1 MSVSQILCENMISTQ
16 QVRSR
21 SASVSSQLSVTL
33 RSTKSTETTE
43 EAFAADHVSQFPKE
57 VTGSFVW
64 SGADASAP
72 IHHVIQLDGADVLEI
87 ENAVA
92 SFKAQELHGDKVS
105 CETFPLSD
113 NLSAR
118 LREASDAIH
127 NKQGF
132 CLLRGLEASKYS
144 HEDNTLI
151 YLGTASHIGNVR
163 GIQDSNGNML
173 SHVTSAKAWESLP
186 DRLRHGVHT
195 NKSMPFHSDMGADI
209 LCLHYRQ
216 VAKEGGFI
224 HLSSV
229 STIYNELAANY
240 PNVLEVLATPN
251 WPIQITKTRLRHFLA
266 SLISY
271 HDGKVM
277 ASLDP
282 GRLGRQQANP
292 EHVPNKA
299 STGAGSSL
307 FRVPTLTQVQRD
319 ALAVFDQLAHKH
331 KISVGAQ
338 AGDILFVNN
347 LALVH
352 ARDAYTDEE
361 AAGGQR
367 RHAVR
372 MWLHDE
378 KLAWSRPAGMR
389 APWLAAFGYHFKPQG
404 SMGDAAEDDNSAR
417 ARRIVNR
424 KYPIV
429 PAADYRIPKYTAG
442 SAAFVLDSS
451 DDEAEYLDDD
461 SDFE

>member
-1 MSVSQILCENMISTQ
+1 MSVSQTQ
-16 QVRSR
+16 QVRQR
-21 SASVSSQLSVTL
+21 SASVSSQLSVTV
-33 RSTKSTETTE
+33 RSTEATETTE
-43 EAFAADHVSQFPKE
+43 PALTADPVAQFPKE
-57 VTGSFVW
+57 VTGNLVW

-72 IHHVIQLDGADVLEI
+72 TNHVVQLDAADVLDI

-105 CETFPLSD
+105 CESFPLSD

-118 LREASDAIH
+118 LRGVSDAVH

-132 CLLRGLEASKYS
+132 CVLRGLEASKYS
-144 HEDNTLI
+144 PEDNTLI
-151 YLGTASHIGNVR
+151 YLGAASYVGNIR

-195 NKSMPFHSDMGADI
+195 NKGMPFHNDMGADI

-240 PNVLEVLATPN
+240 PDVLAVLATPN

-271 HDGKVM
+271 YDGKVM

-299 STGAGSSL
+299 NTGAGSSL

-319 ALAVFDQLAHKH
+319 ALAVFDQVAHKH
-331 KISVGAQ
+331 KISVAAQ
-338 AGDILFVNN
+338 AGDIIFVNN

-389 APWLAAFGYHFKPQG
+389 APWLAAFGYHFKQQG
-404 SMGDAAEDDNSAR
+404 SVGDVAEDGSSAR
-417 ARRIVNR
+417 ARRVVNR

-429 PAADYRIPKYTAG
+429 PAVDYRIPKYTAG

-461 SDFE
+461 SDWE

>member
-1 MSVSQILCENMISTQ
+1 MISTQ

-33 RSTKSTETTE
+33 RSSEATETTDP
-43 EAFAADHVSQFPKE
+43 AHTADCVAQLPKE
-57 VTGSFVW
+57 VTGNLVW
-64 SGADASAP
+64 SGTDASAP
-72 IHHVIQLDGADVLEI
+72 VNHVIQLDVADVLEI
-87 ENAVA
+87 ENAVV
-92 SFKAQELHGDKVS
+92 SFKARELHGDKVS

-118 LREASDAIH
+118 LRSASDAVH
-127 NKQGF
+127 TKQGF
-132 CLLRGLEASKYS
+132 CVLRGLEASRYS
-144 HEDNTLI
+144 AEDNTLI
-151 YLGTASHIGNVR
+151 FLGVASHIGNVR
-163 GIQDSNGNML
+163 GIQDGNGNML
-173 SHVTSAKAWESLP
+173 SHVTSSKAWESLP

-195 NKSMPFHSDMGADI
+195 NKSMPFHNDMGADI

-229 STIYNELAANY
+229 ATIYNELAAKY
-240 PNVLEVLATPN
+240 PDVLEVLATPN

-271 HDGKVM
+271 HDGKVI

-299 STGAGSSL
+299 STVAGSSL

-361 AAGGQR
+361 AVGGQR

-389 APWLAAFGYHFKPQG
+389 APWLAAFGYYFKPQG
-404 SMGDAAEDDNSAR
+404 AVVDGAEDGSSAR
-417 ARRIVNR
+417 ARRVVNR

-429 PAADYRIPKYTAG
+429 PAVDYRIPKYTAG

-451 DDEAEYLDDD
+451 DDEVEYLDDD
-461 SDFE
+461 SDLE